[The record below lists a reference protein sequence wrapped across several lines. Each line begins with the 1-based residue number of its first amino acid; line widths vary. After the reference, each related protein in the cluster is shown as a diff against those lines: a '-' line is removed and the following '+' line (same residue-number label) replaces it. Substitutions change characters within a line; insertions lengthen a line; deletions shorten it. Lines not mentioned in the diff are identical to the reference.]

1 MELKG
6 SDERKNFTLSEEL
19 GDSGATVTYAEISP
33 ISIAVTYQFAA
44 EEIEMPA
51 VDQDGNAYMA
61 KDYDEPPMIS
71 GVRLKDGTYLTGLFG
86 GGKSGWEDLK
96 KGIYRSV
103 ISTNRII
110 DTSQVDALLFIKSYP
125 EQDVDLSEEN
135 LYIVQVE

>member
-1 MELKG
+1 
-6 SDERKNFTLSEEL
+6 
-19 GDSGATVTYAEISP
+19 
-33 ISIAVTYQFAA
+33 
-44 EEIEMPA
+44 
-51 VDQDGNAYMA
+51 
-61 KDYDEPPMIS
+61 MIS

-86 GGKSGWEDLK
+86 GGKSGWEDLE

-135 LYIVQVE
+135 LYILE